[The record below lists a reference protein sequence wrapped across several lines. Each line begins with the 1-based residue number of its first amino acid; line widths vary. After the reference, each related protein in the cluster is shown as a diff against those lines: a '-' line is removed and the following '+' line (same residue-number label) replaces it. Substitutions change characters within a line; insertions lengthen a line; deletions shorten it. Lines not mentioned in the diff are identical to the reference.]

1 MHNYLEG
8 HTQQVVIRRAD
19 GTVLKSISKSND
31 LGVYQGG
38 SLSCMLYTLFSNDLS
53 LYVQD
58 DVIVVQYAD
67 DVQVLTSGRKQ
78 DIGLLRA
85 RMEKSL
91 RTLNQWFCQ
100 HRTKL
105 NEAKTQLIVMG
116 TPAML
121 RGMEPVTLEFNG
133 AQIEPTRVVKNLGVM
148 FDSHL
153 KFADHIDTVVKT
165 CTGSLIALSHA
176 RHAIPK
182 SVLPCLVQALT
193 ISIVRYCM
201 SAYGTCNDTQLHR
214 IQKILNF
221 CARVVSGRKKRDHI
235 SDVTQRLGWM
245 SAKQLVSYHSVCSV
259 QSMLFTGQPEALR
272 STIGPP
278 ANTRHSHETRNA
290 GQLTLPHIRTEAGRR
305 RLCYHGVMSFNEL
318 KFNYSSVNFRRSL
331 KKAIMS
337 QPP

>member
-1 MHNYLEG
+1 M
-8 HTQQVVIRRAD
+8 
-19 GTVLKSISKSND
+19 
-31 LGVYQGG
+31 
-38 SLSCMLYTLFSNDLS
+38 
-53 LYVQD
+53 
-58 DVIVVQYAD
+58 
-67 DVQVLTSGRKQ
+67 
-78 DIGLLRA
+78 
-85 RMEKSL
+85 
-91 RTLNQWFCQ
+91 
-100 HRTKL
+100 
-105 NEAKTQLIVMG
+105 
-116 TPAML
+116 
-121 RGMEPVTLEFNG
+121 
-133 AQIEPTRVVKNLGVM
+133 
-148 FDSHL
+148 
-153 KFADHIDTVVKT
+153 
-165 CTGSLIALSHA
+165 
-176 RHAIPK
+176 
-182 SVLPCLVQALT
+182 SV
-193 ISIVRYCM
+193 
-201 SAYGTCNDTQLHR
+201 YGTCSDTQLHR